1 MKVSNCCGAVFYE
14 PGWPDND
21 MCSACKEHADVVE
34 EEYDD
39 LDDLYVCPYTEM
51 ADAEKLED
59 IIKDIR
65 SDIRRTNIDS
75 KVEEYL
81 RIKTSYGK
89 GRLTDEEINRLGI
102 LGKSI
107 KKSLSCD
114 INGEGLPCRT
124 DRLAAVGLMKK
135 YISIHNERL

>member
-1 MKVSNCCGAVFYE
+1 MKVS
-14 PGWPDND
+14 D
-21 MCSACKEHADVVE
+21 
-34 EEYDD
+34 YDD
-39 LDDLYVCPYTEM
+39 LDDLYVDPDTEM
-51 ADAEKLED
+51 ADAEKMED

-114 INGEGLPCRT
+114 INGEGLPCRD
-124 DRLAAVGLMKK
+124 DRLSAVGLMKK

>member
-1 MKVSNCCGAVFYE
+1 MKVSNCCGAIFSE

-21 MCSACKEHADVVE
+21 ICSACKEHAD
-34 EEYDD
+34 
-39 LDDLYVCPYTEM
+39 
-51 ADAEKLED
+51 
-59 IIKDIR
+59 
-65 SDIRRTNIDS
+65 IDN
-75 KVEEYL
+75 KVGEYL

-114 INGEGLPCRT
+114 INDEGLPCRT

-135 YISIHNERL
+135 YISIHNERLND